1 MINVIPRAKKMYLK
15 KKSDDSNDKNISFTK
30 KDLRII
36 YKLKINNKI
45 IILFFKK
52 LKLFLRIELDK

>member
-15 KKSDDSNDKNISFTK
+15 KKSDDSNDKNISSTK